1 MAFTQ
6 WMPVFRVIKL
16 ESKNEI
22 FKRIKTW
29 LKKGAKLLEKLKNV
43 TKM

>member
-6 WMPVFRVIKL
+6 WMSIFRVMKL
-16 ESKNEI
+16 ESENEF
-22 FKRIKTW
+22 FKRIKTS

>member
-6 WMPVFRVIKL
+6 RMPIFRVMKL
-16 ESKNEI
+16 ESENEV
-22 FKRIKTW
+22 FKRIKNW
-29 LKKGAKLLEKLKNV
+29 FKKGAKLLEKLKNV